1 MRIEDGTTRPAAA
14 EIGFTF
20 DGRAMTGRPGETI
33 AAAVIAAGEQGFR
46 LAKDETRRGV
56 FCGMGVCQEC
66 LVVADGVAGQRA
78 CMTPLAAGM
87 VVTAQPYRAPVRVR
101 PFPPAA
107 EAPRDVEACAL
118 LIVGGGAGG
127 LAAAQSALRAGVK
140 PIVIDERPALGGQFY
155 KQLAGSNRYAW
166 QGAADAQAR
175 AGRALIDAV
184 ETGGATI
191 LRGATVWGGFGPR
204 EIAVEQDGATRI
216 FAPERLI
223 LAPGAYERGVPFPG
237 WTLPGVMTTGAAQ
250 TLLRAYRVAPGRR
263 VLLAGNGP
271 LNLQVAAELHAAGVE
286 IVAVVE
292 AAPAPFKAPVAA
304 ALAMLRHAPGLVLD
318 GLRHLRKLRR
328 AGVRLLHGHA
338 VVAAQGEGRVAQA
351 VVARI
356 DADGHAVPG
365 TERRFDIDAL
375 CLGYGFHPQSELPR
389 ALGVNFTWDARRA
402 MLVAARGEDG
412 ATQIEHLW
420 LVGDGGGLG
429 GARVAQA
436 QGSLAGAA
444 AAASL
449 GHRADAELVESARIA
464 LRRARAFQTALWTLY
479 RAPLLTTQF
488 ATPETLLCR
497 CEDVSAADIEA
508 SLPASGGLIGAL
520 KRDTRLGM
528 GRCQG
533 RYCAPLAAARLAA
546 DIEDP
551 LFAPRAPAK
560 PVSLA
565 AIARREVE

>member
-1 MRIEDGTTRPAAA
+1 MRIEDGTTSNAGQ

-20 DGRAMTGRPGETI
+20 NGRALTGRPGETI
-33 AAAVIAAGEQGFR
+33 AAAVIAAGEHGFR
-46 LAKDETRRGV
+46 IARDDTRRGM

-78 CMTPLAAGM
+78 CMTPLVADM
-87 VVTAQPYRAPVRVR
+87 VVESQAYRAPVRVR
-101 PFPPAA
+101 PYPASA
-107 EAPRDVEACAL
+107 EAPRAIEPCEL

-127 LAAAQSALRAGVK
+127 LAAAQAALRAGVT

-155 KQLAGSNRYAW
+155 KQLAGSNRYAR
-166 QGAADAQAR
+166 ADAEDRQAR
-175 AGRALIDAV
+175 AGRLLIDAV
-184 ETGGATI
+184 EAGGATI
-191 LRGATVWGGFGPR
+191 LRAATVWGGFGPR
-204 EIAVEQDGATRI
+204 EIAVEHAGATRL

-271 LNLQVAAELHAAGVE
+271 LNLQVAAELVASGVE
-286 IVAVVE
+286 VVAVVE
-292 AAPAPFKAPVAA
+292 AARAAIHAPARVAW
-304 ALAMLRHAPGLVLD
+304 AMLRGAPDLVVD
-318 GLRHLRKLRR
+318 GLRHLWALRR
-328 AGVRLLHGHA
+328 AGVKLLHGHA
-338 VVAAQGEGRVAQA
+338 IIAASGANRVARGVVAQ
-351 VVARI
+351 I
-356 DADGHAVPG
+356 DAAGRAVPG
-365 TERRFDIDAL
+365 TEL
-375 CLGYGFHPQSELPR
+375 CLEVDAICVGYGFHPQSELPR
-389 ALGVNFTWDARRA
+389 ALGVNYAWDPARA
-402 MLVAARGEDG
+402 MLVAERGEDG
-412 ATQIEHLW
+412 ATQVENLW

-436 QGSLAGAA
+436 QGTLAGAA

-449 GHRADAELVESARIA
+449 GRRSDAALVDAARRA
-464 LRRARAFQTALWTLY
+464 LRRARAFQAALWTLY

-488 ATPETLLCR
+488 ATPDTLICR
-497 CEDVSAADIEA
+497 CEEVQCGDVDAA
-508 SLPASGGLIGAL
+508 LPVAGGLIGVL

-533 RYCAPLAAARLAA
+533 RYCAPLVASQLAA
-546 DIEDP
+546 EIADP
-551 LFAPRAPAK
+551 LFAPRAPTK